1 MTAAEPAIG
10 PADAS
15 PMRWMP
21 LYIDLRGKA
30 VLVVGGGEV
39 ASRKVRLLRSA
50 GARVSVL
57 APIFDRNIEAL
68 AAEGGVD
75 LMTGV
80 FEPAAVAGQRLVVAA
95 TDDREANHAVAR
107 AAESAGILCNVVDDG
122 DASSAIVPSI
132 VDRSPLVVAIST
144 GGAAPMLA
152 RAVRERIESQ
162 LDETTGAL
170 ASLLQRW
177 RTRITQSIH
186 DSARRRE
193 FYSQLL
199 RGELSE
205 LLRHGRHGEAEARL
219 RDALTTHDAATPRGR
234 VLLVGAGPGDA
245 GLLTLRALRALQE
258 ADVVLHDKLVSPD
271 VLALVRRDAEREDV
285 GKRGGGGST
294 PQAYIND
301 RMLAEARRGRTVVRL
316 KGGDPFVFGR
326 GGEEREFLLACGIDV
341 EVVPGITAA
350 IGAGASAGIAL
361 THRGRAA
368 GLRLIS
374 AESGTPGLA
383 VDWANH
389 AASRDTLAI
398 YMGLSAIETLA
409 ATLQQHGRA
418 GDTPVALVANATR
431 RDQRVLRGNLRDAA
445 TLAREGG
452 LRTPVL
458 FIVGEVAA
466 S

>member
-1 MTAAEPAIG
+1 
-10 PADAS
+10 
-15 PMRWMP
+15 
-21 LYIDLRGKA
+21 
-30 VLVVGGGEV
+30 
-39 ASRKVRLLRSA
+39 
-50 GARVSVL
+50 
-57 APIFDRNIEAL
+57 
-68 AAEGGVD
+68 
-75 LMTGV
+75 
-80 FEPAAVAGQRLVVAA
+80 
-95 TDDREANHAVAR
+95 
-107 AAESAGILCNVVDDG
+107 
-122 DASSAIVPSI
+122 
-132 VDRSPLVVAIST
+132 
-144 GGAAPMLA
+144 
-152 RAVRERIESQ
+152 
-162 LDETTGAL
+162 
-170 ASLLQRW
+170 
-177 RTRITQSIH
+177 
-186 DSARRRE
+186 
-193 FYSQLL
+193 
-199 RGELSE
+199 
-205 LLRHGRHGEAEARL
+205 
-219 RDALTTHDAATPRGR
+219 
-234 VLLVGAGPGDA
+234 
-245 GLLTLRALRALQE
+245 
-258 ADVVLHDKLVSPD
+258 
-271 VLALVRRDAEREDV
+271 
-285 GKRGGGGST
+285 
-294 PQAYIND
+294 
-301 RMLAEARRGRTVVRL
+301 MLAEARRGRTVVRL